1 MIPQSLSSGSLNT
14 KCTKFLPDRQPDKEV
29 STKPRKG
36 AGGEWAQGR
45 PRGPDP
51 HWHPH
56 HQRQT
61 LRKPSPLGT
70 GKPTVGLEETLAT
83 WRLPRGEEHNV
94 LQVLRS
100 LHRAAAKGQTV
111 SPHTDARKTELG
123 KAQVSKFYI
132 KLKRRHPQRILYAS
146 CDSICVQMNQESKS
160 INLNTSQLLAENGY
174 LTFLGKASFLIY
186 FFKEL

>member
-1 MIPQSLSSGSLNT
+1 MIPQSLSFGSLNT

-36 AGGEWAQGR
+36 AVGEGAQRR

-83 WRLPRGEEHNV
+83 WRLPRGEGHKA
-94 LQVLRS
+94 LQVPRS
-100 LHRAAAKGQTV
+100 LRRAAAKGQTA
-111 SPHTDARKTELG
+111 SPH
-123 KAQVSKFYI
+123 
-132 KLKRRHPQRILYAS
+132 RRPADGAGESASFQILYKVKKKTPPKNPV
-146 CDSICVQMNQESKS
+146 C
-160 INLNTSQLLAENGY
+160 
-174 LTFLGKASFLIY
+174 
-186 FFKEL
+186 